1 MAVFPIF
8 CGGNIS
14 YYRALHQAESVHFEV
29 YEHFPKQTYR
39 NRMEILGPNGLQKL
53 VIPTLKTGNRRRT
66 NEVCISYAENW
77 QKDHWKS
84 LEAAYRRSPYFE
96 FYEDRFRPFYHLEI
110 ESLLSF
116 NLQMHAVITASLS
129 LDLPHTLTT
138 NYEAEVSED
147 MRSMAFRE
155 NIPEMAYLQV
165 FSDRHAFLP
174 NLSMLD
180 ALFNLGPQASDLL
193 R

>member
-116 NLQMHAVITASLS
+116 NLQMHSVITASLS

-174 NLSMLD
+174 NLSILD